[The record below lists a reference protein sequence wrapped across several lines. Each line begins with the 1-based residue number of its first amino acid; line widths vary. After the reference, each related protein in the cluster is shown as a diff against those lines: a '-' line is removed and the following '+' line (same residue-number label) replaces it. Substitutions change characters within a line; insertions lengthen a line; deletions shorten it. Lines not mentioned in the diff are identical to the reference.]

1 MRFLIF
7 DEILA
12 IHGLMIEQFG
22 GSHGIRDSDALES
35 ALAQPSAE
43 YFGVPLHPTLA
54 DQAAAYWFHLCQAHA
69 FIDGNKRTATFA
81 MLAFLQLNQG
91 GLTALDEELFDVVLQ
106 IAQAKLEKPEIA
118 AILEQWLQ
126 SKS

>member
-1 MRFLIF
+1 LSF
-7 DEILA
+7 DEALA
-12 IHGLMIEQFG
+12 IHRLMVEQFG
-22 GSHGIRDSDALES
+22 GSHGIRDPGALES

-69 FIDGNKRTATFA
+69 FVDGNKRTATFV
-81 MLAFLQLNQG
+81 MLAFLQLNENA
-91 GLTALDEELFDVVLQ
+91 LTVSDDELFEVVLQ
-106 IAQAKLEKPEIA
+106 IAQGQLEKPRIA
-118 AILEQWLQ
+118 VLLDQWLQ

>member
-1 MRFLIF
+1 VRHLSF

-12 IHGLMIEQFG
+12 IYRLMIEQFG
-22 GSHGIRDSDALES
+22 GSQGIRDIKALES

-69 FIDGNKRTATFA
+69 FVDGNKRTATFA
-81 MLAFLQLNQG
+81 MLAFLQLNQKV
-91 GLTALDEELFDVVLQ
+91 LSASDEELFGIVLQ
-106 IAQAKLEKPEIA
+106 IAQGELAKPEISGL
-118 AILEQWLQ
+118 LEVWL
-126 SKS
+126 